1 MKGKTIKINDHSIF
15 YREAGNPENE
25 TILLLHGFPSSSH
38 MYREIINV
46 LSYKYHLI
54 APDYIGFGLSDMP
67 LTSEFDYTFEN
78 ITKSIS
84 DFIEALGL
92 KSFYLLMQD
101 YGGPIGFRIAIT
113 HPNYIKGLIIQN
125 ANAYMEGIGEW
136 GMKIGALKK
145 NNDIE
150 GLLKFKDYL
159 ISLEG
164 LKDQYINEASQPDNI
179 DPISYL
185 TDNAFLNRIN
195 AKEIQTALFSDYGS
209 NFPKYAEWQDYFKNQ
224 QPKTLVLWGK
234 NDRYFNQ
241 NGAKAYSKDLQ
252 NIETH
257 LFEGGHFML
266 EEYAKEATE
275 LITNFI
281 N

>member
-1 MKGKTIKINDHSIF
+1 MKGKIIKINDHSIF

-46 LSYKYHLI
+46 LSYKYHLV

-136 GMKIGALKK
+136 GMKIGTLKK

-224 QPKTLVLWGK
+224 QPKTLVIWGK

>member
-1 MKGKTIKINDHSIF
+1 MKNKTIKINNLNLF

-38 MYREIINV
+38 MYRDIINE
-46 LSYKYHLI
+46 LSDKYHLI

-67 LTSEFDYTFEN
+67 LVSEFDYTFEN

-84 DFIEALGL
+84 DFIEALSL
-92 KSFYLLMQD
+92 NSFYLLMQD
-101 YGGPIGFRIAIT
+101 YGGPIGFRIAT
-113 HPNYIKGLIIQN
+113 AYPNYIKGLIIQN

-136 GMKIGALKK
+136 GMKIGTFKK
-145 NNDIE
+145 NNDMK
-150 GLLKFKDYL
+150 GLLEFKDYL
-159 ISLEG
+159 ISLDG
-164 LKDQYINEASQPDNI
+164 LKDQHLNEASNPQKI
-179 DPISYL
+179 EPISYL

-195 AKEIQTALFSDYGS
+195 AKEIQTALFSDYGN
-209 NFPKYAEWQDYFKNQ
+209 NFPKYPEWQEYFRIH

-234 NDRYFNQ
+234 NDRYFSQ
-241 NGAKAYSKDLQ
+241 EGAKAYSKDLQ
-252 NIETH
+252 SIETH
-257 LFEGGHFML
+257 FFEGGHFML
-266 EEYAKEATE
+266 EEYSKEASK